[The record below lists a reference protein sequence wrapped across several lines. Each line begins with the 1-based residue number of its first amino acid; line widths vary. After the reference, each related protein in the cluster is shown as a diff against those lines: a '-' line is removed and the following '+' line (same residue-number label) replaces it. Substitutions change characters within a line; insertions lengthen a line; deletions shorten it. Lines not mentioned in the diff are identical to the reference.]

1 MLKKRFD
8 KTERSWLFYD
18 WANSV
23 HSTIIVA
30 AIFPIY
36 FASVAKAAGE
46 KGDVWIAWGAAIATL
61 AMAVMAPILGA
72 IGDFKGMKKKLFSA
86 FLLIGLVFTFIMAL
100 TDNWALMLVGYSVSY
115 LGFSGANLFYDS
127 FLTDVTTADRMDK
140 VSAWGFSMG
149 YIGGSTIPFL
159 ISISL
164 VMFGEKIFPI
174 LNLVDS
180 TLPAEQI
187 SSLSG
192 VLAVK
197 ISILITVLWW
207 GVFSIPILRNV
218 HQKYYV
224 ETPPTSL
231 IKEAFINLGKTVMH
245 IFHDKALLMFIIA
258 YFFYIDGVNSVIHMA
273 TAYGSS
279 LGLDTTGMILALLV
293 TQIVAVPFAIWFSK
307 FAEKIGSIN
316 MISIGIGVY
325 FIICILGF
333 VMGFGLEE
341 KILTVSQAQTMFWC
355 LAVLVGTCQGGIQA
369 LSRAFFGK
377 IIPPNKS
384 NEFFGFFDI
393 FGKFAAVIGP
403 ALYAIVTTATKRSS
417 FGILSI
423 IILFAA
429 GGLFIMISRDTLRS
443 AEKRALQS
451 VIDAKE
457 KKLAGK

>member
-1 MLKKRFD
+1 MLKKRFNRQ
-8 KTERSWLFYD
+8 ERSWILYD

-30 AIFPIY
+30 AVFPIY

-46 KGDVWIAWGAAIATL
+46 KGDVWIAWGAAAATL
-61 AMAVMAPILGA
+61 LMAVLAPILGA
-72 IGDFKGMKKKLFSA
+72 VGDYKGMKKKLFST
-86 FLLIGLVFTFIMAL
+86 FLIIGLGFTLIMAF
-100 TDNWALMLVGYSVSY
+100 TNDWKWMLLGYVISY

-127 FLTDVTTADRMDK
+127 FLTDVTTVDRMDK

-164 VMFGEKIFPI
+164 VMFGAKLFPI
-174 LNLVDS
+174 LNLVDAS
-180 TLPAEQI
+180 LPLEEI
-187 SSLSG
+187 KSLSN

-197 ISILITVLWW
+197 LSVIITVLWW
-207 GVFSIPILRNV
+207 GVFSLPILRNV
-218 HQKYYV
+218 HQVHFV
-224 ETPPTSL
+224 ETP
-231 IKEAFINLGKTVMH
+231 KTKLVKTTFVNIGMTVKH

-293 TQIVAVPFAIWFSK
+293 TQIVAVPCAIWFSK

-316 MISIGIGVY
+316 MISIGILVY
-325 FIICILGF
+325 FVICILGF

-341 KILTVSQAQTMFWC
+341 KLLTISQAQTMFWL

-369 LSRAFFGK
+369 LSRSFYGK
-377 IIPPNKS
+377 LIPPKRS

-393 FGKFAAVIGP
+393 FGKFAAVTGP
-403 ALYAIVTTATKRSS
+403 ALYAVVTTLTKRSS

-423 IILFAA
+423 ILLFAA
-429 GGLFIMISRDTLRS
+429 GGIFIMLSRETLRS
-443 AEKRALQS
+443 AENRALQS
-451 VIDAKE
+451 VKDAKE
-457 KKLAGK
+457 NNDK

>member
-1 MLKKRFD
+1 MLKKRF
-8 KTERSWLFYD
+8 THQERSWILYD

-30 AIFPIY
+30 AVFPIY

-46 KGDVWIAWGAAIATL
+46 KGDVWIAWGAASATL
-61 AMAVMAPILGA
+61 LMAVLAPIIGA
-72 IGDFKGMKKKLFSA
+72 IGDYKGMKKKLFSA
-86 FLLIGLVFTFIMAL
+86 FLLIGLAFTLVLAF
-100 TDNWALMLVGYSVSY
+100 TDDWRFMLLGYSISY

-127 FLTDVTTADRMDK
+127 FITDVTTADRMDK

-159 ISISL
+159 ISIAL
-164 VMFGEKIFPI
+164 VMFGEKLFPL
-174 LNLVDS
+174 LNLVDK

-187 SSLSG
+187 ASMSS
-192 VLAVK
+192 VLAIK
-197 ISILITVLWW
+197 ISVIITVLWW
-207 GVFSIPILRNV
+207 GIFSMPILRNV
-218 HQKYYV
+218 HQVHFV
-224 ETPPTSL
+224 ETPRTKL
-231 IKEAFINLGKTVMH
+231 VKTTFTNIGMTVKH
-245 IFHDKALLMFIIA
+245 IYHDKALLVFIFA

-293 TQIVAVPFAIWFSK
+293 TQIVAVPCAIWFSK

-325 FIICILGF
+325 FVICILGF

-341 KILTVSQAQTMFWC
+341 RFLTMGQAQMMFWF
-355 LAVLVGTCQGGIQA
+355 LAILVGTCQGGIQA

-377 IIPPNKS
+377 LIPANRS

-393 FGKFAAVIGP
+393 FGKFAAVTGP
-403 ALYAIVTTATKRSS
+403 ALYAIIASATGRSS
-417 FGILSI
+417 LGILSI
-423 IILFAA
+423 ILLFAI
-429 GGLFIMISRDTLRS
+429 GGIFITTSRKTLRT
-443 AEKRALQS
+443 AEARALQS
-451 VIDAKE
+451 VKDAK
-457 KKLAGK
+457 GKNGK